1 MKIKIFKAGNLIKE
15 YEFSK
20 GLFVLGRS
28 ENCDICLLDDPVSR
42 KHVEFRFIDDNNVAF
57 TKKSKFGELI
67 KDGVA
72 VEEGTL
78 KSGDSLNIGNLKIVL
93 GDVTEPA
100 EHLESKK
107 SDFELF
113 TMSLDSDAIPELK
126 ELKEQKEQPQKDIEK
141 EPEVTAPEVV
151 TPEAEVKKEDDRK
164 EEVQKF
170 FGDDTMV
177 GPAKLLYQLVAIS
190 GPYKDKLFPLDKD
203 SVVFGRSNKAT
214 IVLVDDLVSREHA
227 RIYRQGVESLVIDLN
242 SANGVKVNG
251 KKVVDPTVLNSGD
264 ILEIG
269 SSAFRFMAINPHVQ
283 SVKGVS
289 DLSSSSSK
297 FKQPVV
303 EKVVDLSDTQIKKIE
318 KSYGF
323 SGIASGKSKKPM
335 LLLATLIILG
345 AVLFL
350 VFSSDSKK
358 KEEEEKAKLEAERKA
373 KAAQQAQ
380 VVEEVPEVKCLEE
393 GICHLPLA
401 VQKGLQGEYE
411 VGVRLFKNYQYE
423 LAEDRARQI
432 LEKAPDW
439 AKAQELLRVASEA
452 KDQLLAQKKQE
463 EETTVRKMLEEKI
476 SKFLI
481 KARDQMRHGKYED
494 LKVTLGGIFE
504 LDPNNKEAKGL
515 ADKLEEMAENM
526 KKAQEKK
533 VQFLAAVQNYKKIFS
548 DGKKFFDRKEYLKAI
563 ETFQRCLS
571 MPEVNS
577 EDVKEIKSESK
588 RFIDESTRL
597 IKEAVAPELSVA
609 EQALMSSQYREA
621 IASYQRVLRM
631 DYKNKTAKTGLQ
643 KANSALL
650 ETAKDYF
657 SRALIAESV
666 SDFVTACRDYNFVIE
681 TAMPGTR
688 YYNLAVEKVRKRC
701 TAK

>member
-28 ENCDICLLDDPVSR
+28 ENCDICLLDDLVSR

-57 TKKSKFGELI
+57 TKKSKFGELT
-67 KDGVA
+67 KDGA
-72 VEEGTL
+72 SIENGTL
-78 KSGDSLNIGNLKIVL
+78 KFGDSLDIGNLKIVI
-93 GDVTEPA
+93 GDNE
-100 EHLESKK
+100 KK
-107 SDFELF
+107 AASDFELF
-113 TMSLDSDAIPELK
+113 TMSLDSDAVPEI
-126 ELKEQKEQPQKDIEK
+126 KEQAQTDVEK
-141 EPEVTAPEVV
+141 EPEAAAPEV
-151 TPEAEVKKEDDRK
+151 TSPEVEIPK
-164 EEVQKF
+164 EEVKEEDSRKKEVEKF

-203 SVVFGRSNKAT
+203 SVVLGRSNSAT
-214 IVLVDDLVSREHA
+214 IILIDDLVSREHA
-227 RIYRQGVESLVIDLN
+227 KIYRQGVESLVIDLN

-251 KKVVDPTVLNSGD
+251 KKVVDPVVLNSGD

-269 SSAFRFMAINPHVQ
+269 SSSFRFMAINPHVQ

-289 DLSSSSSK
+289 DLSSLSSK

-303 EKVVDLSDTQIKKIE
+303 EKVVDLSDTQINKIE
-318 KSYGF
+318 KSYGMKGF
-323 SGIASGKSKKPM
+323 GSGGSKKPI
-335 LLLATLIILG
+335 LLLIALVIIG
-345 AVLFL
+345 TALFL

-358 KEEEEKAKLEAERKA
+358 KEEEKAKLEAERKA
-373 KAAQQAQ
+373 KEAAQSQ
-380 VVEEVPEVKCLEE
+380 VVEAVPEVKCLEE

-411 VGVRLFKNYQYE
+411 IGIRLFKNYQYE
-423 LAEDRARQI
+423 IAEDRARQI

-439 AKAQELLRVASEA
+439 GKAQELLRVASEA
-452 KDQLLAQKKQE
+452 KDQLIAQKQQE
-463 EETTVRKMLEEKI
+463 EESTVRKMLEEKI
-476 SKFLI
+476 SKLLI
-481 KARDQMRHGKYED
+481 KAREQMRQGKYDE

-504 LDPNNKEAKGL
+504 VDPNNREAKDL
-515 ADKLEEMAENM
+515 ADKLEELAENM
-526 KKAQEKK
+526 KKAQEKRI
-533 VQFLAAVQNYKKIFS
+533 QFIAAVQNYKKIFS

-571 MPEVNS
+571 MPQVNS
-577 EDVKEIKSESK
+577 EDVGNIKSESK
-588 RFIDESTRL
+588 RLIDESTRL

-631 DYKNKTAKTGLQ
+631 DYKNKTAKMGLQ
-643 KANSALL
+643 KASSALL